1 MTKNIKFIQG
11 IAAGKDLKELEG
23 TLVQLQDWQP
33 MIVLVE
39 NKTLRTSP
47 VKSIREN
54 FSEKIVYVKTMSG
67 SLYVFQ
73 EV

>member
-11 IAAGKDLKELEG
+11 NAAGNDLREVKG

-33 MIVLVE
+33 MVVLVG

-54 FSEKIVYVKTMSG
+54 FSENIVYVKTMSG